1 MLLGT
6 DYGDCRATLDP
17 MMGALKHVLLEKR
30 KEKLVRLKETKKVL
44 SSSGFKILIFKPI
57 GEESWEHHNI

>member
-1 MLLGT
+1 
-6 DYGDCRATLDP
+6 